1 MAGASKVAHLTKVE
15 VLEIC
20 KDQDTQELNKPLQGD
35 MTRTSLYISKDMLK
49 SIKTEALKQDTTFND
64 VTRKLLK
71 KWLFE
76 NSDI

>member
-1 MAGASKVAHLTKVE
+1 MAGASKEAHLTRVE
-15 VLEIC
+15 AIVE
-20 KDQDTQELNKPLQGD
+20 DTQEVNKPSQGD